1 MKQFLV
7 FIVSCLGMT
16 LSLPTNPWR
25 SISLPLLNE
34 QITNSITDVEPD
46 GNVYTYVPIL
56 AKDGLS
62 LRLYI
67 YNSSVSP
74 PSQLVLKIINF
85 SSPAANPTITPLNT
99 SILLS
104 YLMNGIEEL
113 LQLTKSTLVNEY
125 TTTTLGRESGLYMK
139 EYDYLISIREI

>member
-1 MKQFLV
+1 MKVALF
-7 FIVSCLGMT
+7 FSCLGVV
-16 LSLPTNPWR
+16 LSFPTNPWR
-25 SISLPLLNE
+25 SLSFPLSSE
-34 QITNSITDVEPD
+34 QIINSISDVEPD
-46 GNVYTYVPIL
+46 GNVYTYVQIL
-56 AKDGLS
+56 ANDGLS
-62 LRLYI
+62 LKLYI

-85 SSPAANPTITPLNT
+85 SSPATNPTITPLNT

-104 YLMNGIEEL
+104 YLMNGNEEL

-125 TTTTLGRESGLYMK
+125 TTTTLGKERGLYMK